1 MAIASF
7 PEGRLSVLPPTGE
20 IFFYNLE
27 HQNRLQVAF
36 EGARGQLKIAAE
48 WCKARYDE
56 HIWEL
61 PLGEGQLV
69 LLRGFNVRGWD
80 NIHDLWSSVAY
91 QILKAA
97 KTGGS
102 VYSIAPVN
110 DLSKVRQV
118 QRSALN
124 LWISKDPGH
133 GSPELAMP
141 EPL

>member
-1 MAIASF
+1 M
-7 PEGRLSVLPPTGE
+7 
-20 IFFYNLE
+20 
-27 HQNRLQVAF
+27 
-36 EGARGQLKIAAE
+36 
-48 WCKARYDE
+48 
-56 HIWEL
+56 
-61 PLGEGQLV
+61 V

-141 EPL
+141 EPLLQLEEEVKNADLFVLVPEIPPVEVTSN